1 MKALTDIIRFKSEK
15 LDEIITIQEWEGIW
29 GFESTSGYNT
39 FGSVDY
45 NSFNEAYNQA
55 KKYEKKSIDEKALEE
70 KYYNEKSLGL

>member
-15 LDEIITIQEWEGIW
+15 LNEVITVQEFDGIW

-39 FGSVDY
+39 HGSVDY

-55 KKYEKKSIDEKALEE
+55 KKYEKRGIEEKRLEK
-70 KYYNEKSLGL
+70 KYYNEM